1 MPDVDGDG
9 QFGSIESFTDRG
21 GRLGLLVCVALA
33 LVAPPTTSVAA
44 TAPTTARVSITSAEQ
59 ERFKDSYAPQIS
71 KSGRYVVFESEAKLV
86 PSDTNGWRD
95 IYLRDRQTGT
105 TKLISTATDGG
116 PSDSGSVDPSMTPD
130 GRYIAFSAFS
140 DDIAPGDDNH
150 NQDIV
155 VRDTVTGTTRIA
167 SVASDGSQQVGAG
180 NPSAQPAISADG
192 RFVAFISWSPYFVP
206 GDYDGTADI
215 FVHDMQ
221 TGSTEIAS
229 VATGGGPTEGANTYG
244 PPTIS
249 GDGRFV
255 AYTATTTN
263 LVPNDTNDAPDIFL
277 RDRQT
282 GTTTRVSVGPGGV
295 QADAGSQTPALSG
308 NGKFLA
314 FQSNASNLLGS
325 PVDSSLGDIYVRDL
339 TAGTNELASVDDDR
353 LDLRLECLP
362 GDVGQRPLRRLPLSG
377 THPGVRRQQPGL
389 RCVRS
394 GRGQQH
400 HTPGLGQQRR
410 CTRATAAAGGRS
422 TPAISS
428 NGVHV
433 AFDSRATNLVPNDNN
448 GVLDVFVRLS
458 WAA

>member
-1 MPDVDGDG
+1 MSMGT
-9 QFGSIESFTDRG
+9 GSL
-21 GRLGLLVCVALA
+21 GRSSRSRIVAGCLGLLVCVALA

-339 TAGTNELASVDDDR
+339 TAGTNELASVTTT
-353 LDLRLECLP
+353 
-362 GDVGQRPLRRLPLSG
+362 GSTSG
-377 THPGVRRQQPGL
+377 SNAFPAMSG
-389 RCVRS
+389 S
-394 GRGQQH
+394 GRFVVFRSLA
-400 HTPGLGQQRR
+400 HTLVSGDNNQAFDVFVRDVVNNTTRR
-410 CTRATAAAGGRS
+410 VSVNNAGVEGNGSSGGRS

>member
-1 MPDVDGDG
+1 M
-9 QFGSIESFTDRG
+9 
-21 GRLGLLVCVALA
+21 LALA

-44 TAPTTARVSITSAEQ
+44 TAPTTTRVSITSAEQ

-105 TKLISTATDGG
+105 TKLISTAADGG
-116 PSDSGSVDPSMTPD
+116 PSDSGAVDPSMTPD
-130 GRYIAFSAFS
+130 GRYIAFAAFA

-150 NQDIV
+150 NAGHRRPRHGHRHDQDR
-155 VRDTVTGTTRIA
+155 VRGLRRQPA
-167 SVASDGSQQVGAG
+167 QSGAG

-206 GDYDGTADI
+206 GDYDDTADI

-221 TGSTEIAS
+221 TGSTEIVS
-229 VATGGGPTEGANTYG
+229 VATGGGPTEGAKTFG

-255 AYTATTTN
+255 AYRPPPPTWC
-263 LVPNDTNDAPDIFL
+263 PNDTNDAPDIFL

-282 GTTTRVSVGPGGV
+282 GHD
-295 QADAGSQTPALSG
+295 DARLRRTGRRSG
-308 NGKFLA
+308 RRGQPDASPLREREVPR

-339 TAGTNELASVDDDR
+339 TAGTNELASVTTT
-353 LDLRLECLP
+353 
-362 GDVGQRPLRRLPLSG
+362 GSTSG
-377 THPGVRRQQPGL
+377 ANAFPAMSG
-389 RCVRS
+389 S
-394 GRGQQH
+394 GRFVVFRSLA
-400 HTPGLGQQRR
+400 HTLVSGDNNQAFDVFVRDVVNDTTRR
-410 CTRATAAAGGRS
+410 VSVNNAGVEGNGSSGGRS

-433 AFDSRATNLVPNDNN
+433 AFDSRATNLVPNDKN
-448 GVLDVFVRLS
+448 GVLDVFVRLN

>member
-1 MPDVDGDG
+1 M
-9 QFGSIESFTDRG
+9 S
-21 GRLGLLVCVALA
+21 LLVCAALA
-33 LVAPPTTSVAA
+33 LAAPPTTSVAA

-71 KSGRYVVFESEAKLV
+71 KSGRYVVFESEARLV

-105 TKLISTATDGG
+105 TKLISTAADGG
-116 PSDSGSVDPSMTPD
+116 PSDSGAVDPSMTPD

-249 GDGRFV
+249 GDGR
-255 AYTATTTN
+255 
-263 LVPNDTNDAPDIFL
+263 L
-277 RDRQT
+277 R
-282 GTTTRVSVGPGGV
+282 GV
-295 QADAGSQTPALSG
+295 HG
-308 NGKFLA
+308 
-314 FQSNASNLLGS
+314 
-325 PVDSSLGDIYVRDL
+325 
-339 TAGTNELASVDDDR
+339 
-353 LDLRLECLP
+353 
-362 GDVGQRPLRRLPLSG
+362 
-377 THPGVRRQQPGL
+377 HHHQPGA
-389 RCVRS
+389 
-394 GRGQQH
+394 
-400 HTPGLGQQRR
+400 P
-410 CTRATAAAGGRS
+410 
-422 TPAISS
+422 
-428 NGVHV
+428 
-433 AFDSRATNLVPNDNN
+433 
-448 GVLDVFVRLS
+448 
-458 WAA
+458 